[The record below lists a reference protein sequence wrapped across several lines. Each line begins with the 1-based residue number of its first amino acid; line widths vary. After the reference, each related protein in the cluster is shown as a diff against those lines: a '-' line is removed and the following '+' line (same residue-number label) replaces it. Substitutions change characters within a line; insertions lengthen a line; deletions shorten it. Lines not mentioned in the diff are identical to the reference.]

1 MPSDGNSLLYTDDEP
16 GYRNTKLES
25 GIPPP
30 SLSTLPRITRQVRGR
45 GGGSVFIPGLPNR
58 NDQQLPPRAHQQ
70 PHLVNKF
77 NESVARPLAPLPPAP
92 RPPAPRPVV
101 EVVGRFFVVIDNI
114 HEPDFLEQLPTSDW
128 SRMMSER
135 DDVRGRLT
143 DLRLLGGDIGLL
155 KDIEGQNDSLV
166 KAGLSLR
173 ELDSVCAPNNP
184 YEALA
189 QRCLLD
195 SLSSVALG
203 HLDFLLQPVREY
215 LKPFAQIRFVDLGS
229 RFGGFSRY
237 ILWRTSTTRSDC
249 NISAKGWYFGC
260 GDTSV
265 FERPPT
271 DSGNELDLSRL
282 SMGYRGGIEMVR
294 EFGLDFKTKPD
305 ILDPTTVEA
314 FIELV
319 KGDTTMAGV
328 ELVVGEFGNDLPDFG
343 TGLEQRQYAFI
354 IAQAVIALRVLRQG
368 GTFVFRMADTTTPL
382 SAEILFLL
390 HSCFDRIAIARSLVS
405 RPTSAERYI
414 LCNHLRGDPSWVAGH
429 LLSALTKIRTDQL
442 KLSHLVSWT
451 RVSAEK
457 DFIDKIAKV
466 NMKLGHTRI
475 SGLKHAVEQ
484 LSLSSSNNADY
495 QPNKF
500 QIDAAERCL
509 KTWSLPVK

>member
-16 GYRNTKLES
+16 GYKNTKLDS

-30 SLSTLPRITRQVRGR
+30 SLLTLPRITKQARGL
-45 GGGSVFIPGLPNR
+45 GGGSVFIPGQPNR
-58 NDQQLPPRAHQQ
+58 NDQQLLPRAHQQ
-70 PHLVNKF
+70 PHLVSKF
-77 NESVARPLAPLPPAP
+77 NEPVAHPPAP
-92 RPPAPRPVV
+92 RFPAPRPVV
-101 EVVGRFFVVIDNI
+101 DVVGRFFVVIDNI
-114 HEPDFLEQLPTSDW
+114 HGPGFLEQLPTSDW
-128 SRMMSER
+128 SRMMGER

-155 KDIEGQNDSLV
+155 KDIERHNESIV

-189 QRCLLD
+189 QCCLLERR
-195 SLSSVALG
+195 SSVALG
-203 HLDFLLQPVREY
+203 HLDFLLQPVRQY
-215 LKPFAQIRFVDLGS
+215 IKPLSQVRFVDLGS
-229 RFGGFSRY
+229 SGAGFSHY
-237 ILWRTSTTRSDC
+237 ILWRTAATQR
-249 NISAKGWYFGC
+249 NVLGKGWTFGC
-260 GDTSV
+260 GNTPDFKWPV
-265 FERPPT
+265 AQI
-271 DSGNELDLSRL
+271 GNELDAEWRSYHGKGANSL
-282 SMGYRGGIEMVR
+282 VAQ
-294 EFGLDFKTKPD
+294 FGLNFKTKPD

-314 FIELV
+314 FIEFV
-319 KGDTTMAGV
+319 KGDSTKADV
-328 ELVVGEFGNDLPDFG
+328 DVVVGEYGNDLPDNG
-343 TGLEQRQYAFI
+343 TDLEQRQYAFI

-368 GTFVFRMADTTTPL
+368 GTFVFKMADTTTPL

-390 HSCFDRIAIARSLVS
+390 RACFERIAIVRSLVS

-414 LCNHLRGDPSWVAGH
+414 LCNHLRGDPRWVAGH
-429 LLSALTKIRTDQL
+429 LLSALTKIHTGQL

-466 NMKLGHTRI
+466 NVKLGHARI

-495 QPNKF
+495 QPSKF

-509 KTWSLPVK
+509 KTWDLPLK

>member
-1 MPSDGNSLLYTDDEP
+1 
-16 GYRNTKLES
+16 
-25 GIPPP
+25 
-30 SLSTLPRITRQVRGR
+30 
-45 GGGSVFIPGLPNR
+45 
-58 NDQQLPPRAHQQ
+58 
-70 PHLVNKF
+70 
-77 NESVARPLAPLPPAP
+77 
-92 RPPAPRPVV
+92 
-101 EVVGRFFVVIDNI
+101 
-114 HEPDFLEQLPTSDW
+114 
-128 SRMMSER
+128 
-135 DDVRGRLT
+135 
-143 DLRLLGGDIGLL
+143 
-155 KDIEGQNDSLV
+155 
-166 KAGLSLR
+166 
-173 ELDSVCAPNNP
+173 
-184 YEALA
+184 
-189 QRCLLD
+189 
-195 SLSSVALG
+195 
-203 HLDFLLQPVREY
+203 
-215 LKPFAQIRFVDLGS
+215 
-229 RFGGFSRY
+229 
-237 ILWRTSTTRSDC
+237 
-249 NISAKGWYFGC
+249 
-260 GDTSV
+260 
-265 FERPPT
+265 
-271 DSGNELDLSRL
+271 
-282 SMGYRGGIEMVR
+282 MVR

-466 NMKLGHTRI
+466 NVKLGHTRI